1 MKNKN
6 YFLFLIILAI
16 YGQTIKG
23 QDIHF
28 SQLSETPLFLSPS
41 NAGFFNGYTRAIAN
55 YRNQWASMGN
65 AYQTFGLSVDGGL
78 FKTKK
83 HTAFMGYGF
92 TMYRDQAGAAKLSR
106 TNFMV
111 NVSGIVKLGNHSALS
126 VGLAGGTIGTNGNF
140 SGITYESQF
149 NGNTLDPSLNSG
161 ETPYNKFVTTDA
173 SIGSTYEYSKFKRD
187 PDHDDGLTIKVF
199 AAAHH
204 INKPTQQFGISS
216 SSRLPVRFVY
226 GIMSVYDV
234 VDTRFTLTPTFVY
247 ISQGSA
253 NELFFGSYLK
263 YRLKTGTKVTGVKT
277 QDAIGFGLYYR
288 VKDAIVPKLIADL
301 GDYSVALS
309 YDVNFSGYTT
319 ASRGFGGFEIALRYN
334 NLASSLFHA
343 RKEFR

>member
-1 MKNKN
+1 
-6 YFLFLIILAI
+6 
-16 YGQTIKG
+16 
-23 QDIHF
+23 
-28 SQLSETPLFLSPS
+28 
-41 NAGFFNGYTRAIAN
+41 
-55 YRNQWASMGN
+55 
-65 AYQTFGLSVDGGL
+65 
-78 FKTKK
+78 
-83 HTAFMGYGF
+83 
-92 TMYRDQAGAAKLSR
+92 
-106 TNFMV
+106 
-111 NVSGIVKLGNHSALS
+111 
-126 VGLAGGTIGTNGNF
+126 
-140 SGITYESQF
+140 
-149 NGNTLDPSLNSG
+149 
-161 ETPYNKFVTTDA
+161 
-173 SIGSTYEYSKFKRD
+173 
-187 PDHDDGLTIKVF
+187 
-199 AAAHH
+199 
-204 INKPTQQFGISS
+204 
-216 SSRLPVRFVY
+216 
-226 GIMSVYDV
+226 MSVYDV